1 MDEKELKQYRKELFI
16 KLLMLLRTLAR
27 ENLGLGSG
35 QSPKNPEIAREF
47 IDMVELISI
56 KAEPNLLKQEKE
68 LIESLL
74 TELRLTYVKSV
85 GG

>member
-1 MDEKELKQYRKELFI
+1 MDERELRQYRKELFI
-16 KLLMLLRTLAR
+16 KLLMLLRTLTR
-27 ENLGLGSG
+27 QSLGLEQGAAE
-35 QSPKNPEIAREF
+35 KNPEMAREF

-56 KAEPNLLKQEKE
+56 KAEPNLLEQEKE

-74 TELRLTYVKSV
+74 TELRLTYVKSI